1 MPDDAYPLPFTGTP
15 PQSTAPAPAPAPAPA
30 APLDV
35 AALDDAALIAR
46 YDARIPRYTSYP
58 TAVQFHPGVTEA
70 TLRGWLAGLPATA
83 PVSLYLHVPFCRVL
97 CWYCGCHTT
106 AVTGAAVA
114 RSDGPVAQYVETL
127 LAEAALWAGA
137 LGRRQPV
144 THLHWGGGTPSIVG
158 PERWR
163 RLMAGLADRFAFAP
177 GAQIAAELDPRTLDA
192 EMIAALA
199 ETGVNRV
206 SLGVQDFDARVQM
219 AVNRVQPYE
228 LVAAKVAALRAAGV
242 GGLNLDLMYGLPHQ
256 SVASVVDTAEK
267 ALALNPD
274 RIALFGYAHVP
285 WMKKHQTLLPE
296 AALPGPAE
304 RLAQFRAAAHL
315 FERAGLVAIGLDH
328 FARPEDPLARAAAE
342 GRLRRNFQG
351 YTDDPAPVLFGLGAS
366 SISALPQGFAQN
378 AAAVPAWREAVAA
391 GRFAIARGVAITPE
405 DRLRADLIERLM
417 CDLALDI
424 AARCRLAGADPQ
436 RFAGLLPALDAMAA
450 DGLLERQGWRI
461 RMSRRGRP
469 FVRGAAALFDAYLD
483 AAGTRHARAV

>member
-1 MPDDAYPLPFTGTP
+1 
-15 PQSTAPAPAPAPAPA
+15 
-30 APLDV
+30 
-35 AALDDAALIAR
+35 
-46 YDARIPRYTSYP
+46 
-58 TAVQFHPGVTEA
+58 
-70 TLRGWLAGLPATA
+70 
-83 PVSLYLHVPFCRVL
+83 
-97 CWYCGCHTT
+97 
-106 AVTGAAVA
+106 
-114 RSDGPVAQYVETL
+114 
-127 LAEAALWAGA
+127 
-137 LGRRQPV
+137 
-144 THLHWGGGTPSIVG
+144 
-158 PERWR
+158 
-163 RLMAGLADRFAFAP
+163 
-177 GAQIAAELDPRTLDA
+177 
-192 EMIAALA
+192 
-199 ETGVNRV
+199 
-206 SLGVQDFDARVQM
+206 
-219 AVNRVQPYE
+219 
-228 LVAAKVAALRAAGV
+228 LRAAGV

-256 SVASVVDTAEK
+256 SVASVADTAAK

-391 GRFAIARGVAITPE
+391 GRLAIARGVAITPE

-424 AARCRLAGADPQ
+424 GARCRLAGADPQ

-483 AAGTRHARAV
+483 PAGARHARAV